1 MTTGK
6 IIDSVGFSKPA
17 GIIRKL
23 NVRDRLQQVVNL
35 GQPKVIHQHYDKIR
49 TNVVIEDINLN

>member
-17 GIIRKL
+17 GIIRRL

-35 GQPKVIHQHYDKIR
+35 GQPKVIYGVTIDVQTAERLLKK
-49 TNVVIEDINLN
+49 